1 LERKVGSSH
10 FAPENLNSI
19 RYIGLGAV
27 TLGGF
32 LISYA
37 VASQSEGTETKYG
50 SSAALHFA
58 ANYRGDTYSPGVLN
72 CYPDA
77 KGIPFADCEN
87 IIPMSANLWTPKQIT
102 ADFQRRMQELPENER
117 KRGIIVLLKTERCAT
132 KEMRGCTVTTAAL
145 EKRSTALAGDF
156 LIYGVLLK
164 PRDHDRPPGSE
175 KVETGLDAW
184 KNEAAGE
191 YLFHQGPGATL
202 AFINPSSG
210 RVIDHT
216 DAARLSLTEKDFRG
230 HQGETPLLHLRLQ
243 EVLQRLP

>member
-1 LERKVGSSH
+1 LERKVVSSH
-10 FAPENLNSI
+10 IAPENLNSK
-19 RYIGLGAV
+19 RYIGLV
-27 TLGGF
+27 TVVLGGL
-32 LISYA
+32 LISSA
-37 VASQSEGTETKYG
+37 ATSPIEGIETKYG
-50 SSAALHFA
+50 SAAALHFA
-58 ANYRGDTYSPGVLN
+58 AAYRGDTYSPGVLN

-132 KEMRGCTVTTAAL
+132 KVMRGCTITTAAL

-164 PRDHDRPPGSE
+164 SRDHDRPPGS
-175 KVETGLDAW
+175 KKIETGLDAW

-216 DAARLSLTEKDFRG
+216 DAMELALTEKEFRG
-230 HQGETPLLHLRLQ
+230 RQGETPLLHQRLQ